1 MLLQVGSALA
11 ATLWTGTSVGLFL
24 AARHG
29 LMAAGGLVTAAAVG
43 RVVLGV
49 LAMVAGV
56 ATTTKAKE
64 VDPMDGKQVRLVI
77 EQAQHASRLT

>member
-1 MLLQVGSALA
+1 
-11 ATLWTGTSVGLFL
+11 
-24 AARHG
+24 
-29 LMAAGGLVTAAAVG
+29 
-43 RVVLGV
+43 
-49 LAMVAGV
+49 MVAGV